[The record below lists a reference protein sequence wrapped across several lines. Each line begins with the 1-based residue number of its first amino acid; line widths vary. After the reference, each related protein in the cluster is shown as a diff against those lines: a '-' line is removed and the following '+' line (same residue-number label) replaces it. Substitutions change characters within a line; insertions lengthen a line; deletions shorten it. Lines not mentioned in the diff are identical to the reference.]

1 MVCIALYLPVLQ
13 THCHTKVRLARYI
26 HDKPQRPNG
35 STFQPQW
42 SCIMTQAKNTLGLLG
57 AALIGSMA
65 LSNSAFAVEPLAQG
79 YQLASAKV
87 AGEGK
92 CGEGKCGGSGKAS
105 QSEGKCGEGKCG
117 AGAKAGAEGKCGEG
131 KCGDASFAKTD
142 SNHDGKV
149 SRDEFLAV
157 AKDRAR
163 DFDTIDRNHDGFIS
177 EQEAADHLKAIYQ
190 ANGKAMPDGL
200 FSHLTGKP

>member
-1 MVCIALYLPVLQ
+1 
-13 THCHTKVRLARYI
+13 
-26 HDKPQRPNG
+26 
-35 STFQPQW
+35 
-42 SCIMTQAKNTLGLLG
+42 MTQVRNAIGLLG

-65 LSNSAFAVEPLAQG
+65 LTSNAFAVEPLAQG

-117 AGAKAGAEGKCGEG
+117 
-131 KCGDASFAKTD
+131 DASFTKTD
-142 SNHDGKV
+142 SNQDGKV
-149 SRDEFLAV
+149 SREEFLAV
-157 AKDRAR
+157 AKDRAA

-190 ANGKAMPDGL
+190 ANGKAMPEGL
-200 FSHLTGKP
+200 FSHLAGKP

>member
-1 MVCIALYLPVLQ
+1 
-13 THCHTKVRLARYI
+13 
-26 HDKPQRPNG
+26 
-35 STFQPQW
+35 
-42 SCIMTQAKNTLGLLG
+42 MTQAKNTLGLLG

-117 AGAKAGAEGKCGEG
+117 
-131 KCGDASFAKTD
+131 DASFARTD

-149 SRDEFLAV
+149 SREEFLAV
-157 AKDRAR
+157 AKDRAG

-177 EQEAADHLKAIYQ
+177 EREAADHLKALYQ
-190 ANGKAMPDGL
+190 ANGKAMPEGL
-200 FSHLTGKP
+200 FSHLAGKP

>member
-1 MVCIALYLPVLQ
+1 
-13 THCHTKVRLARYI
+13 
-26 HDKPQRPNG
+26 
-35 STFQPQW
+35 
-42 SCIMTQAKNTLGLLG
+42 MTQVRNTLGLLG

-65 LSNSAFAVEPLAQG
+65 LGSSAFAVEPLAQG

-87 AGEGK
+87 PGEGK
-92 CGEGKCGGSGKAS
+92 CGEGKCGAS
-105 QSEGKCGEGKCG
+105 
-117 AGAKAGAEGKCGEG
+117 AKAGTEGKCGEG

-149 SRDEFLAV
+149 SRDEFLVV
-157 AKDRAR
+157 AKDRAG
-163 DFDTIDRNHDGFIS
+163 DFDKIDRNHDGFIS

-190 ANGKAMPDGL
+190 ANGKSMPEGL

>member
-1 MVCIALYLPVLQ
+1 
-13 THCHTKVRLARYI
+13 
-26 HDKPQRPNG
+26 
-35 STFQPQW
+35 
-42 SCIMTQAKNTLGLLG
+42 MTQVRNAIGLLG

-65 LSNSAFAVEPLAQG
+65 LTSNAFAVEPLAQG

-92 CGEGKCGGSGKAS
+92 CGEGKCGGSGKVS
-105 QSEGKCGEGKCG
+105 QS
-117 AGAKAGAEGKCGEG
+117 EGKCGEG
-131 KCGDASFAKTD
+131 KCGDASFARTD

-149 SRDEFLAV
+149 SREEFLAV
-157 AKDRAR
+157 AKDRAA

-190 ANGKAMPDGL
+190 ANGKAMPEGL
-200 FSHLTGKP
+200 FSHLAGKP

>member
-1 MVCIALYLPVLQ
+1 
-13 THCHTKVRLARYI
+13 
-26 HDKPQRPNG
+26 
-35 STFQPQW
+35 
-42 SCIMTQAKNTLGLLG
+42 MTQVRNTLGLLG

-65 LSNSAFAVEPLAQG
+65 LSSSAFAVEPLAQG
-79 YQLASAKV
+79 YQLVSAKV

-92 CGEGKCGGSGKAS
+92 CGEGKCGGSAKAT
-105 QSEGKCGEGKCG
+105 QGEGKCGEGKCG
-117 AGAKAGAEGKCGEG
+117 ASAKAGAEGKCGEG

-157 AKDRAR
+157 AKDRAG
-163 DFDTIDRNHDGFIS
+163 DFDKIDSNHDGFIS

-190 ANGKAMPDGL
+190 ANGKAMPEGL
-200 FSHLTGKP
+200 FSHLTGKS

>member
-1 MVCIALYLPVLQ
+1 
-13 THCHTKVRLARYI
+13 
-26 HDKPQRPNG
+26 
-35 STFQPQW
+35 
-42 SCIMTQAKNTLGLLG
+42 MTQVRNAIGLLG

-65 LSNSAFAVEPLAQG
+65 LTSNAFAVEPLAQG

-117 AGAKAGAEGKCGEG
+117 
-131 KCGDASFAKTD
+131 DASFTRTD
-142 SNHDGKV
+142 SNQDGKV
-149 SRDEFLAV
+149 SREEFLAV
-157 AKDRAR
+157 AKDRAA

-190 ANGKAMPDGL
+190 ANGKAMPEGL
-200 FSHLTGKP
+200 FSHLAGKP

>member
-1 MVCIALYLPVLQ
+1 
-13 THCHTKVRLARYI
+13 
-26 HDKPQRPNG
+26 
-35 STFQPQW
+35 
-42 SCIMTQAKNTLGLLG
+42 MTQVRNAIGLLG

-65 LSNSAFAVEPLAQG
+65 LTSTAFAVEPLAQG

-117 AGAKAGAEGKCGEG
+117 
-131 KCGDASFAKTD
+131 DASFTRTD

-149 SRDEFLAV
+149 SREEFLAV
-157 AKDRAR
+157 AKDRAA

-190 ANGKAMPDGL
+190 ANGKAMPEGL
-200 FSHLTGKP
+200 FSHLAGKP

>member
-1 MVCIALYLPVLQ
+1 
-13 THCHTKVRLARYI
+13 
-26 HDKPQRPNG
+26 
-35 STFQPQW
+35 
-42 SCIMTQAKNTLGLLG
+42 MTQAKNTLGLLG

-92 CGEGKCGGSGKAS
+92 CGEGKRGGSGKAS

-117 AGAKAGAEGKCGEG
+117 
-131 KCGDASFAKTD
+131 DASFARTD

-149 SRDEFLAV
+149 SREEFLAV
-157 AKDRAR
+157 AKDRAG

-177 EQEAADHLKAIYQ
+177 EREAADHLKALYQ
-190 ANGKAMPDGL
+190 ANGKAMPEGL
-200 FSHLTGKP
+200 FSHLAGKP

>member
-1 MVCIALYLPVLQ
+1 
-13 THCHTKVRLARYI
+13 
-26 HDKPQRPNG
+26 
-35 STFQPQW
+35 
-42 SCIMTQAKNTLGLLG
+42 MTQVRNAIGLLG

-65 LSNSAFAVEPLAQG
+65 LTSSAFAVEPLAQG

-117 AGAKAGAEGKCGEG
+117 
-131 KCGDASFAKTD
+131 DASFTRTD

-149 SRDEFLAV
+149 SREEFLAV
-157 AKDRAR
+157 AKDRAA

-190 ANGKAMPDGL
+190 ANGKAMPEGL
-200 FSHLTGKP
+200 FSHLAGKP

>member
-1 MVCIALYLPVLQ
+1 
-13 THCHTKVRLARYI
+13 
-26 HDKPQRPNG
+26 
-35 STFQPQW
+35 
-42 SCIMTQAKNTLGLLG
+42 MTQVRNAIGLLG

-65 LSNSAFAVEPLAQG
+65 LTSNAFAVEPLAQG

-117 AGAKAGAEGKCGEG
+117 
-131 KCGDASFAKTD
+131 DASFARTD

-149 SRDEFLAV
+149 SREEFLAV
-157 AKDRAR
+157 AKDRAA

-190 ANGKAMPDGL
+190 ANGKAMPEGL
-200 FSHLTGKP
+200 FSHLAGKP

>member
-1 MVCIALYLPVLQ
+1 
-13 THCHTKVRLARYI
+13 
-26 HDKPQRPNG
+26 
-35 STFQPQW
+35 
-42 SCIMTQAKNTLGLLG
+42 MTQVRNAIGLLG

-65 LSNSAFAVEPLAQG
+65 LTSNAFAVEPLAQG

-117 AGAKAGAEGKCGEG
+117 
-131 KCGDASFAKTD
+131 DASFTRTD

-149 SRDEFLAV
+149 SREEFLAV
-157 AKDRAR
+157 AKDRAG

-190 ANGKAMPDGL
+190 ANGKAMPEGL
-200 FSHLTGKP
+200 FSHLAGKP

>member
-1 MVCIALYLPVLQ
+1 
-13 THCHTKVRLARYI
+13 
-26 HDKPQRPNG
+26 
-35 STFQPQW
+35 
-42 SCIMTQAKNTLGLLG
+42 MTQVRNAIGLLG

-65 LSNSAFAVEPLAQG
+65 LTSSAFAVEPLAQG

-92 CGEGKCGGSGKAS
+92 CGEGKCGGSGKVS
-105 QSEGKCGEGKCG
+105 QS
-117 AGAKAGAEGKCGEG
+117 EGKCGEG
-131 KCGDASFAKTD
+131 KCGDASFARTD

-149 SRDEFLAV
+149 SREEFLAV
-157 AKDRAR
+157 AKDRAA

-190 ANGKAMPDGL
+190 ANGKAMPEGL
-200 FSHLTGKP
+200 FSHLAGKP

>member
-1 MVCIALYLPVLQ
+1 
-13 THCHTKVRLARYI
+13 
-26 HDKPQRPNG
+26 
-35 STFQPQW
+35 
-42 SCIMTQAKNTLGLLG
+42 MTQVQNAIGLLG

-65 LSNSAFAVEPLAQG
+65 LTSNAFAVEPLAQG

-117 AGAKAGAEGKCGEG
+117 
-131 KCGDASFAKTD
+131 DASFARTD

-149 SRDEFLAV
+149 SREEFLAV
-157 AKDRAR
+157 AKDRAA

-190 ANGKAMPDGL
+190 ANGKAMPEGL
-200 FSHLTGKP
+200 FSHLAGKP